1 MLDIRIVREDPEII
15 RKMLEKR
22 NSSFP
27 LEDLIRKDKMLRA
40 LMTKTQELKHDR
52 NKASEEIAKK
62 KKSGVESSKEIQEMR
77 SLGREIESSNNQIGD
92 LQNSVRGLLMELP
105 NLPHSTV
112 PDGEDESQ
120 NLTIRS
126 IGKKSIPEFRA
137 KDHIELGSD
146 LGLIDI
152 DRASKVSGSRF
163 YYLKGDL
170 VLLNQ
175 ALIRYA
181 LEFLKARNFELIQPP
196 YLLHRKIVEGC
207 VTLSD
212 FEDSIYQIEGQ
223 DLYLLPTSE
232 HAIAGFHYDEILEG
246 HNLPLAYAGVS
257 PCFRKEA
264 GTSGRDTKGIFR
276 VHQFEKVEQF
286 VFSRPEDSWKEH
298 EILLKNAEDFFQSL
312 GLAYRIVNVCIG
324 DLGAVAAKKYDL
336 EIWLAGQK
344 KYREAV
350 SCSNCTDYQ
359 ARRLNIRFRDKQND
373 ATSFVHTINSTLVAT
388 ERALIGIME
397 NYQTK
402 EGNIS
407 IPEVLRPYMS
417 GLEEIN

>member
-27 LEDLIRKDKMLRA
+27 LEDLIQKDKMLRA
-40 LMTKTQELKHDR
+40 LMTRTQELKHDR
-52 NKASEEIAKK
+52 NRASEEIAKK

-77 SLGREIESSNNQIGD
+77 SLGREIESSNNQID
-92 LQNSVRGLLMELP
+92 NLQKSVRGLLMELP

-112 PDGEDESQ
+112 PDGKDESQ

-126 IGKKSIPEFRA
+126 VGKKSVPAFRA

-170 VLLNQ
+170 VLLNL

-196 YLLHRKIVEGC
+196 FLLRRKIVEGC

-232 HAIAGFHYDEILEG
+232 HAIAGFHSDEILEG
-246 HNLPLAYAGVS
+246 KNLPLAYSGVS

-286 VFSRPEDSWKEH
+286 IFSRPEDSWKEH

-336 EIWLAGQK
+336 EIWLAGQQ

-373 ATSFVHTINSTLVAT
+373 ASSFVHTINSTLVAT
-388 ERALIGIME
+388 ERTLIGIME
-397 NYQTK
+397 NYQTR
-402 EGNIS
+402 EGTIS

-417 GLEEIN
+417 GLEEIS

>member
-1 MLDIRIVREDPEII
+1 MLDIRIVREDPEIV

-27 LEDLIRKDKMLRA
+27 LEDLIQKDKTLRA
-40 LMTKTQELKHDR
+40 LMTRTQELKHDR

-77 SLGREIESSNNQIGD
+77 NLGREIESSNTQIGD
-92 LQNSVRGLLMELP
+92 LQKSVRGLLMDLP
-105 NLPHSTV
+105 NLPHPTV
-112 PDGEDESQ
+112 PDGKDESQ

-126 IGKKSIPEFRA
+126 VGKKSVPAFRA
-137 KDHIELGSD
+137 KDHIELGLD

-152 DRASKVSGSRF
+152 DRASKVAGSRF

-175 ALIRYA
+175 ALITYA
-181 LEFLKARNFELIQPP
+181 LEFLKERNFELIQPP
-196 YLLHRKIVEGC
+196 YLLRRKIVEGC
-207 VTLSD
+207 VALSD

-246 HNLPLAYAGVS
+246 KSLPLAYSGVS

-286 VFSRPEDSWKEH
+286 IFSKPEDSWKEH

-373 ATSFVHTINSTLVAT
+373 ESNFVHTINSTLVAT

-402 EGNIS
+402 DGRIS

>member
-22 NSSFP
+22 NSTFP
-27 LEDLIRKDKMLRA
+27 LEDLLQKDKKLRA
-40 LMTKTQELKHDR
+40 LMTRTQELKHDR
-52 NKASEEIAKK
+52 NKASEEIGRK
-62 KKSGVESSKEIQEMR
+62 KKSGIESSKEIQEMR
-77 SLGREIESSNNQIGD
+77 SLGTEIESSNDQISE
-92 LQNSVRGLLMELP
+92 LQKSVRGLLMELP

-112 PDGEDESQ
+112 PDGKDESQ

-126 IGKKSIPEFRA
+126 VGKQIDPTFSA

-146 LGLIDI
+146 LGLIDF
-152 DRASKVSGSRF
+152 DRAAKVSGSRF

-232 HAIAGFHYDEILEG
+232 HAIAGFHYDEILDG
-246 HNLPLAYAGVS
+246 KNLPMAYSGVS

-286 VFSRPEDSWKEH
+286 IFSKPEDSWKQH

-373 ATSFVHTINSTLVAT
+373 ESSFVHTINSTLVAT

-402 EGNIS
+402 EGSIS

-417 GLEEIN
+417 GLEEIS